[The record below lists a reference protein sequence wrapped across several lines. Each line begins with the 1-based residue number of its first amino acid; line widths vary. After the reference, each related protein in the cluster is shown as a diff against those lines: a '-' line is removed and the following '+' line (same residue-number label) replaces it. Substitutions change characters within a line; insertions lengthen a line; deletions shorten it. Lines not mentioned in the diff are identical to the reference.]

1 MYKHLFF
8 DCDGTLTESR
18 QEISQEMYDTLVEAK
33 SEFDIIVISGA
44 EKERIVKQL
53 KGLDLEIMAQSGNDT
68 QYWQNLL
75 TRAEKARILEH
86 ISKFETV
93 LSSMIDD
100 RGCQISLSFTGH
112 RASVEFKKSFD
123 PDSTVRQRLLKKNP
137 FIHKTL
143 ECRIAGSTCLD
154 YTRKNGTKGKNIE
167 RLIKLKNWNKKDC
180 IYFGD
185 KLFKGGNDESVIG
198 VIKVVEV
205 SSPTD
210 LLSKFKNN
218 VY

>member
-8 DCDGTLTESR
+8 DLDGTLTESR

-44 EKERIVKQL
+44 EKERIKKQL
-53 KGLDLEIMAQSGNDT
+53 KELDVEIMAQSGNDT
-68 QYWQNLL
+68 QYWKNLL
-75 TRAEKARILEH
+75 TEKEKEKIVEH
-86 ISKFETV
+86 TRKFGFSVDFMRE
-93 LSSMIDD
+93 D

-112 RASVEFKKSFD
+112 NAPQEIKNAFD
-123 PDSTVRQRLLKKNP
+123 PDSKKRQKLLKEHP

-167 RLIKLKNWNKKDC
+167 RLIKLKKWNKKDC

-205 SSPTD
+205 ANPTD
-210 LLSKFKNN
+210 LLAKLKNN
-218 VY
+218 T